1 MEVDICGDA
10 TLWSWLRVHMH
21 RILNQDLL
29 LLLDT
34 PPLCVIARK
43 TVARDYIGLCWR
55 HNLGSLTALP
65 AALELHCRER
75 MRHISTRTNDWNIH
89 FKKGMIPLVL
99 P

>member
-34 PPLCVIARK
+34 PPAL
-43 TVARDYIGLCWR
+43 R
-55 HNLGSLTALP
+55 HRSEDGRP
-65 AALELHCRER
+65 
-75 MRHISTRTNDWNIH
+75 
-89 FKKGMIPLVL
+89 
-99 P
+99 